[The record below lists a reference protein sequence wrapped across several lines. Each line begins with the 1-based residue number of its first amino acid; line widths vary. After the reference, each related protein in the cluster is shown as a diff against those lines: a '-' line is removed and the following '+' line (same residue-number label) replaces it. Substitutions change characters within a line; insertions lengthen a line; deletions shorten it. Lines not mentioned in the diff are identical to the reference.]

1 MKKVLFIAAAII
13 GMHYSVNAQDS
24 ETTTPADSQ
33 RYDDNNPGKG
43 LYVSFGVAGNDGFK
57 MNDRLKAQGLPELN
71 STAFESTIG
80 WYIMM
85 NKLSFD
91 FEIVASYMDEKSGT
105 DRVRNVNTGINL
117 RGHYNIFTNNKFFI
131 TGGADLG
138 YAFNNFNINTRGRL
152 IDLNDL
158 DPADNPGHINLYN
171 DQFIMGPSA
180 AFGFLQNTDYKM
192 RLNFGYNWAV
202 VSGQWRSQFGNVQN
216 TFRENGQGHFYAKLS
231 LMLD

>member
-1 MKKVLFIAAAII
+1 MKKVLFIAVALM
-13 GMHYSVNAQDS
+13 GMQYSVSAQDT
-24 ETTTPADSQ
+24 ETTTVATPQ

-71 STAFESTIG
+71 SAAFETTVG

-85 NKLSFD
+85 KKLSFD
-91 FEIVASYMDEKSGT
+91 FEVVASYMDDKTATS
-105 DRVRNVNTGINL
+105 RVRNINTGFNL
-117 RGHYNIFTNNKFFI
+117 RGHYNILTSDKFFV

-138 YAFNNFNINTRGRL
+138 YAFNNFNINTRDRV

-158 DPADNPGHINLYN
+158 EPANNPGHVNLYN
-171 DQFIMGPSA
+171 DQFILGPSA

-192 RLNFGYNWAV
+192 RLNLGYNWAV
-202 VSGQWRSQFGNVQN
+202 MSGKWRSDYGNVQN
-216 TFRENGQGHFYAKLS
+216 TFRENGQGHFYAKLT